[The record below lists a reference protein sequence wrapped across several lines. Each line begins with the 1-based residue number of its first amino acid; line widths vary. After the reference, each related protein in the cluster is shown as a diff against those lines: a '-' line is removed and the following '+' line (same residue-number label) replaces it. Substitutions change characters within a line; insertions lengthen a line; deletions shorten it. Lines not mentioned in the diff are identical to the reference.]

1 MTNLRGFTT
10 KPERRLKMSIY
21 YVSANG
27 CDTNDG
33 LSPETAWKSI
43 PKVNATIAGGDE
55 VRFRCGDTFYG
66 RIDPAVGI
74 SPEQPTTYT
83 SYGEGKK
90 PVVSQYKIPHAGVWE
105 KIRDNIYMLDMNDTS
120 KFDGNHSEIDANAGF
135 IKVSGVIKY
144 RKVFSLDDLSLQWDF
159 YTDMDKNLLYVYSEK
174 APDELSDDIRIACN
188 ISCMWFK
195 THIKVCGIVFNGTG
209 GHGIN
214 GVTGGAYISDCEFHE
229 IGGSRLP
236 GYPDPTTRY
245 GNGVECWSNSHDVT
259 VERCKFSDVYDVAI
273 TMQGTQVK
281 VNWEN
286 MYFRNNE
293 MWNCTQCF
301 EIWSSGELP
310 DTGFVNCYFENNTCL
325 NSGICWGNAARPN
338 KEVSSHLL
346 LYGLQC
352 PLCDITIRGNFLA
365 FARSS
370 TIFKSGGILD
380 IPADYKIYGNT
391 IIRPAGQEMCCR
403 GRASDEE
410 VAAFEKKIAENNL
423 VIDSID
429 YYAK

>member
-1 MTNLRGFTT
+1 
-10 KPERRLKMSIY
+10 MSIY

-33 LSPETAWKSI
+33 LSPEKAWQSI
-43 PKVNATIAGGDE
+43 SKVNATIVGGDE

-66 RIDPAVGI
+66 RIYPKAGI
-74 SPEQPTTYT
+74 SSEQPTTYT

-105 KIRDNIYMLDMNDTS
+105 KVSDNIYMLDMNDIS
-120 KFDGNHSEIDANAGF
+120 KFDGNRSEIDANAGF

-144 RKVFSLDDLSLQWDF
+144 RKVFGLDELTSQWDF

-174 APDELSDDIRIACN
+174 APDEISDDIKIACN
-188 ISCMWFK
+188 INCIPFT
-195 THIKVCGIVFNGTG
+195 THLKVCGIAFIGTG

-236 GYPDPTTRY
+236 GYPDPRTRY

-273 TMQGTQVK
+273 TMQGTEVK

-286 MYFRNNE
+286 MYFRDNE

-301 EIWSSGELP
+301 EIWSSGKLP
-310 DTGFVNCYFENNTCL
+310 DTGFVNCYFENNTCV

-338 KEVSSHLL
+338 KEVSTHLL
-346 LYGLQC
+346 IYHLEC
-352 PLCDITIRGNFLA
+352 PLCDITIRNNFFG
-365 FARSS
+365 FA
-370 TIFKSGGILD
+370 KSGTLYKHLGIKAV
-380 IPADYKIYGNT
+380 PHDYKIYGNT
-391 IIRPAGQEMCCR
+391 ILRPAGQLICN
-403 GRASDEE
+403 RADATDEE
-410 VAAFEKKIAENNL
+410 VAAFEKKIAETNL
-423 VIDSID
+423 VIDNID
-429 YYAK
+429 YLS